1 MALLRSERRSS
12 QIEEKDQ
19 RGSALI
25 CVRFLVLRPNCQ
37 NRQSLVSQL
46 GPVREIKSPSPSRL
60 VGKGCLC
67 LATRH
72 APPPFREGFC
82 ARRQRRVSWLQRIGR
97 AAVATVAGQRRTSTG
112 FPSFVP
118 LASGLWGTSAVAVC
132 DCSRSIAHQR
142 QAVKLRSPG
151 EPRRRE
157 QAVLGRSPSAGSSG
171 QRGPQIETHAPR
183 SSQSV
188 SP

>member
-1 MALLRSERRSS
+1 MILRDIGWELLTNQSTCWFIRS
-12 QIEEKDQ
+12 
-19 RGSALI
+19 
-25 CVRFLVLRPNCQ
+25 
-37 NRQSLVSQL
+37 
-46 GPVREIKSPSPSRL
+46 EIKSPSPSRF

-67 LATRH
+67 LGTPH

-97 AAVATVAGQRRTSTG
+97 ATVATVAGQRRTSTG

-151 EPRRRE
+151 GPHRRE
-157 QAVLGRSPSAGSSG
+157 QAVLGRSPSAGTSTILSAGSLG
-171 QRGPQIETHAPR
+171 QRGPQIETHPPR
-183 SSQSV
+183 PPKSASL
-188 SP
+188 